1 MIDRTDLT
9 DDEWEWLLRIH
20 RQDAALLTVEMRDRL
35 ESLGVIK
42 PALGGSMVSMPGLGL
57 IMREFGIGYARPRP
71 LVRLSPDVNERLEHE
86 RLMER
91 RRGR

>member
-1 MIDRTDLT
+1 
-9 DDEWEWLLRIH
+9 
-20 RQDAALLTVEMRDRL
+20 
-35 ESLGVIK
+35 
-42 PALGGSMVSMPGLGL
+42 MPGLGL

-71 LVRLSPDVNERLEHE
+71 LVRVSPDVNERLEHE